1 MDSLTSGPPVQDS
14 AARLKRVT
22 ASLGAEA
29 LTAVRK
35 SVASYVLAAGV
46 EHTPTADR
54 LARRCVDEAV
64 TRLSAKGT
72 CKTAVLH
79 DEALKIA
86 GEHCGIVSGF
96 GRSAAEKYG
105 QAKLTEATA
114 TIASIAAG
122 SEVVPCVPAEQRRS
136 MPPQPLGELLP
147 ALDARWWT
155 RLAWRPF
162 AGFAARCYESL
173 AARRK

>member
-1 MDSLTSGPPVQDS
+1 MDSLTSEPSVQGS
-14 AARLKRVT
+14 AARLKRIT

-29 LTAVRK
+29 VVAVRK
-35 SVASYVLAAGV
+35 SVASYALAAGV
-46 EHTPTADR
+46 ENSATADR

-64 TRLSAKGT
+64 ARLADKGP

-86 GEHCGIVSGF
+86 GEHCGIVGGY
-96 GRSAAEKYG
+96 GRRAAEKYG
-105 QAKLTEATA
+105 QPKLASA
-114 TIASIAAG
+114 NVTILSIAAG
-122 SEVVPCVPAEQRRS
+122 SKVVPCVPAEQRRS

-147 ALDARWWT
+147 AFDVRWWT
-155 RLAWRPF
+155 RLAFRPF
-162 AGFAARCYESL
+162 TGLAAWCYESL